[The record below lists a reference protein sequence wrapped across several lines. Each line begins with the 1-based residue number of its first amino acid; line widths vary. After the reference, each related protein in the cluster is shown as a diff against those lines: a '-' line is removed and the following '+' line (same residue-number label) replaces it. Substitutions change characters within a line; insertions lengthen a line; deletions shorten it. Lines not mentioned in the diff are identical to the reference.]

1 MRTPNPWIAI
11 PSLVAGLI
19 SGWVGYVV
27 TDVSCRVQLDD
38 GTIES
43 CPEWAISISIIAFL
57 VATIGMAVV
66 IVLVYRSLAEA
77 AEREGR
83 R

>member
-43 CPEWAISISIIAFL
+43 CPEWAISISIIA
-57 VATIGMAVV
+57 
-66 IVLVYRSLAEA
+66 S
-77 AEREGR
+77 
-83 R
+83 